1 MSQDAL
7 VLANDL
13 LRDTHGKTAHAL
25 VRGPSRYVVRGVVD
39 ASCAGGDAGE
49 ILDGTPRDI
58 PVFESV
64 PAAMAAL
71 PERPECCVVGVAT
84 AGGVLP
90 PPLKQDLLRAAEA
103 GMTLVNGLHKRLA
116 DDPDVVAAAAQGG
129 AEILD
134 LRRSR
139 PTSEL
144 AFWTGEIL
152 QLSTPIVAVLG
163 TDCALGKRTTGL
175 LVRAA
180 ARRRGLRAEMIYTG
194 QTGWLQGLDH
204 GFMFDATPNDFVGGE
219 LERAIL
225 DCGREE
231 KPDLILLEGQAALR
245 NPSGPCGSEFIISG
259 RARWVVLQHA
269 PGRKYYIDVD
279 HLRRPIPPVQ
289 EEIDLIR
296 TLGAEVLAVSI
307 HEDGLDVEEL
317 EDRRSR
323 LAAELS
329 VPVVLPLRGGVEE
342 IVDILVA
349 RVQRQKDER

>member
-1 MSQDAL
+1 MSSDAL

-25 VRGPSRYVVRGVVD
+25 VRGPSRYTVRGVID
-39 ASCAGGDAGE
+39 ASCAGCDAGE
-49 ILDGTPRDI
+49 VLDGVARDI

-64 PAAMAAL
+64 PAALAAL
-71 PERPECCVVGVAT
+71 PERPAFCVVGVAT

-103 GMTLVNGLHKRLA
+103 GMTLVNGLHKKLA
-116 DDPDVVAAAAQGG
+116 EDSEIAQAATRGG

-134 LRRSR
+134 LRNPRL
-139 PTSEL
+139 PEEL

-152 QLSTPIVAVLG
+152 RLSTPIVAVLG

-180 ARRRGLRAEMIYTG
+180 ARRRGIAAEMIYTG

-225 DCGREE
+225 ECARET
-231 KPDLILLEGQAALR
+231 KPDVILLEGQAALR

-259 RARWVVLQHA
+259 CARWVVLQHA
-269 PGRKYYIDVD
+269 PGRRHYIDVD
-279 HLRRPIPPVQ
+279 HLRRPIPPVA
-289 EEIDLIR
+289 EEIELIR
-296 TLGAEVLAVSI
+296 MLGAEVVAI
-307 HEDGLDVEEL
+307 GMHEDGLEASEVEEH
-317 EDRRSR
+317 RGR
-323 LAAELS
+323 LAEQVP
-329 VPVVLPLRGGVEE
+329 VPVVLPLRGGDEE
-342 IVDILVA
+342 IVDLLI
-349 RVQRQKDER
+349 ERTGVTPTS